1 MGIWEKLLGGKKER
15 IFAPM
20 PGETV
25 PLADVPDETF
35 AKEILGKGIAIRP
48 ASGSVCAPCAG
59 RVDMVFETGHAITLT
74 ADNGAEILVH
84 VGLDTVNLKGKYFHV
99 HAKAGQ
105 RAAKGDLLLEF
116 YENHMAT
123 GTYGAINHIA
133 VNVTDAAAALEEIK
147 AAGCYTLINTELQ
160 FRPYWENGCQFFNVE
175 GPNKEILEFN
185 QLL

>member
-105 RAAKGDLLLEF
+105 RVAKGDLLLEF
-116 YENHMAT
+116 DREAIAGAGYDTVTPVIICNSDRYVNITALT
-123 GTYGAINHIA
+123 GRT
-133 VNVTDAAAALEEIK
+133 VAL
-147 AAGCYTLINTELQ
+147 GD
-160 FRPYWENGCQFFNVE
+160 P
-175 GPNKEILEFN
+175 ILE
-185 QLL
+185 LGREVRT